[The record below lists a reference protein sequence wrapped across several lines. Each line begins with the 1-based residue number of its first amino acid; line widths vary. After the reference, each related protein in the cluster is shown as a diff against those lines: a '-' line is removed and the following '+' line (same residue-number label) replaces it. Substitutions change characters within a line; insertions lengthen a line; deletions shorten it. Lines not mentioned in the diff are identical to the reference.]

1 MATILETEPVGG
13 PPQDPYLNTVIEIET
28 TLPPRELLARA
39 KSVEQQLGRHPQG
52 PRWGPRPIDLDVL
65 LYDDRIVREPGL
77 IIPHEE
83 LHRRR
88 FVLEPLAQL
97 APQLMHPVLKRTIAE
112 LLEDVRVPVR
122 DSR

>member
-65 LYDDRIVREPGL
+65 LYDEWIVREPGL

-97 APQLMHPVLKRTIAE
+97 APQLRHPVLKRTITE
-112 LLEDVRVPVR
+112 LLGDMRVPAG